1 MPFSSA
7 SHVIIFSLYFSLSPF
22 GGAIQLLNVG
32 KADISIKN
40 KDGQTPL
47 VKGYMLLYKQPP
59 ESYVRAVVLLAQVAG
74 AEAVEA
80 AVDMVDDEVRKRL
93 KQSSHLVDHA
103 RDGNVEEM
111 RTLLVDYAD
120 PNSRGGTDN
129 EPALLAS
136 AKSGNPHSVRLLLD
150 FKADPYLGVADAS
163 DPARLEVITSAAK
176 IFDEFDAT

>member
-1 MPFSSA
+1 MPSSSA
-7 SHVIIFSLYFSLSPF
+7 SHVIFSLYFSLSPF
-22 GGAIQLLNVG
+22 DAAIQLLNVG

-80 AVDMVDDEVRKRL
+80 AVMVDDEVRKRL

-111 RTLLVDYAD
+111 RALLVDYAD
-120 PNSRGGTDN
+120 PNSAGR
-129 EPALLAS
+129 
-136 AKSGNPHSVRLLLD
+136 HRQ
-150 FKADPYLGVADAS
+150 
-163 DPARLEVITSAAK
+163 
-176 IFDEFDAT
+176 

>member
-1 MPFSSA
+1 VHQSIIDALVCAIFFLPHTLSSRF
-7 SHVIIFSLYFSLSPF
+7 IFLSPF
-22 GGAIQLLNVG
+22 GGVIQLLNVG

-93 KQSSHLVDHA
+93 KQSSHL
-103 RDGNVEEM
+103 
-111 RTLLVDYAD
+111 
-120 PNSRGGTDN
+120 
-129 EPALLAS
+129 
-136 AKSGNPHSVRLLLD
+136 
-150 FKADPYLGVADAS
+150 
-163 DPARLEVITSAAK
+163 
-176 IFDEFDAT
+176 